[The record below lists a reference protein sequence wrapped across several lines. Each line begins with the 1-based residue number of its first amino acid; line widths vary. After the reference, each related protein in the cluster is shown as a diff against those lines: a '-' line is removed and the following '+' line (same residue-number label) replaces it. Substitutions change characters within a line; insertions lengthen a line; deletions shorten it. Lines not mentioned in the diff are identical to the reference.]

1 MTVQEAVDRVDALA
15 PNQYSAEQKLRW
27 LSDLD
32 GKILLELS
40 GPREA
45 RGVVPCAFES
55 YTEGEEELLV
65 PAPFAGDVYE
75 NYLLSRIAQANAEIQ
90 KYNLYAALFNTAYQQ
105 FASWFLRSRRP
116 SRAEGWCL
124 TCRSF
129 RL

>member
-1 MTVQEAVDRVDALA
+1 MTVQEAINRTDALA
-15 PNQYSAEQKLRW
+15 PNQYSAAQKLRW

-32 GKILLELS
+32 GKILLELF
-40 GPREA
+40 
-45 RGVVPCAFES
+45 RGRAGRWAVSDAFEG

-105 FASWFLRSRRP
+105 FASWVLRSRRP
-116 SRAEGWCL
+116 GRAEGWCL

>member
-1 MTVQEAVDRVDALA
+1 MRVQEAIDRADALA
-15 PNQYSAEQKLRW
+15 PNQYSAAQKLRW

-40 GPREA
+40 GVREGRHA
-45 RGVVPCAFES
+45 APGAFEG

-65 PAPFAGDVYE
+65 PAPFAVYE
-75 NYLLSRIAQANAEIQ
+75 NYLLSRVAQGNAEIQ

-116 SRAEGWCL
+116 ERAEGWCL